1 MLKDLSMIKIVEQL
15 LVENDAPL
23 ELKKIFGDVAEIKGF
38 SITDYETLNQLYL
51 DIVTSASFVYM
62 GHGLWDL
69 KDRNLE
75 YWSKDG
81 TDFLDES
88 SVGDPAVLE
97 GYKEVNFANVPQE
110 KIESIIG
117 VEADDKEDLDFDDF
131 DDEELLDLEDLEEL
145 EDLDEEEKIALIE
158 EKQYIADEL
167 NLLSTDEDDIG
178 LDFDDIKEE
187 DYDEE
192 SYHEI
197 MDEYEDMYW

>member
-81 TDFLDES
+81 TDFIDES
-88 SVGDPAVLE
+88 SAGDPAVLE

-197 MDEYEDMYW
+197 MDEYEDMY

>member
-81 TDFLDES
+81 TDFIDES

-167 NLLSTDEDDIG
+167 NLLSTDEDDID

-197 MDEYEDMYW
+197 MDEYEDMY

>member
-23 ELKKIFGDVAEIKGF
+23 ELKKIFSDVAEIKGF

-81 TDFLDES
+81 TDFIDES

-197 MDEYEDMYW
+197 MDEYEDMY

>member
-23 ELKKIFGDVAEIKGF
+23 ELKKIFSDVAEIKGF

-81 TDFLDES
+81 TDFIDES

>member
-81 TDFLDES
+81 TDFIDES

-197 MDEYEDMYW
+197 MDEYEDMY

>member
-81 TDFLDES
+81 TDFIDES

-117 VEADDKEDLDFDDF
+117 VDADEKEDLDFDDF
-131 DDEELLDLEDLEEL
+131 DDEEMLDLEDLEEL

-178 LDFDDIKEE
+178 LDFDDIKEQ

-197 MDEYEDMYW
+197 MDEYEDMY

>member
-23 ELKKIFGDVAEIKGF
+23 ELKKIFSDVAEIKGF

-81 TDFLDES
+81 TDFIDES

-117 VEADDKEDLDFDDF
+117 VDADDKEDLDFDDF

>member
-197 MDEYEDMYW
+197 MDEYEDMY

>member
-1 MLKDLSMIKIVEQL
+1 
-15 LVENDAPL
+15 
-23 ELKKIFGDVAEIKGF
+23 
-38 SITDYETLNQLYL
+38 
-51 DIVTSASFVYM
+51 M

-81 TDFLDES
+81 TDFIDES

-167 NLLSTDEDDIG
+167 NLLSTDEDDID

-197 MDEYEDMYW
+197 MDEYEDMY

>member
-81 TDFLDES
+81 TDFIDES